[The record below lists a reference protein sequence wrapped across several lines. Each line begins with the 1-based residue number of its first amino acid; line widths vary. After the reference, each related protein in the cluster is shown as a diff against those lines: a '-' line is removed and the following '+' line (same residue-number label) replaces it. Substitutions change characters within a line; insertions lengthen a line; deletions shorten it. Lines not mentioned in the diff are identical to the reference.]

1 MQWTK
6 HKQVAE
12 GPILAFL
19 VHLRLALWSRDGDVG
34 IDTRRR
40 WCRVR
45 SASQEGCMWSR
56 SRDDEM
62 CVMCGA
68 EEEEEEEEEEKN

>member
-62 CVMCGA
+62 CVMMCGA
-68 EEEEEEEEEEKN
+68 EEEEEE